1 MVPITIEDEVS
12 FTNKYSLIATINH
25 SGTSN
30 MGHYWA
36 LSRIYS
42 PLLGTFGMASQILTL
57 KKIMLTILHHTSF
70 FTAKF
75 KFFLGSTKYFLW
87 FCEGFCY
94 FRHFRHFFGCDNPTY
109 NPRPQSNMEIRFAPT
124 IFRHYNPG
132 VLSFRDAIQWGLTRH
147 GLVCE
152 E

>member
-75 KFFLGSTKYFLW
+75 KFFLGSTKYFY
-87 FCEGFCY
+87 GFARG
-94 FRHFRHFFGCDNPTY
+94 FVISDI
-109 NPRPQSNMEIRFAPT
+109 SDISL
-124 IFRHYNPG
+124 G
-132 VLSFRDAIQWGLTRH
+132 VTTRH
-147 GLVCE
+147 ITQDPSPTWKLGLLPQFSDITTLEFLVSE
-152 E
+152 TPYSGA